1 MPDAK
6 DGFWRNRPLGP
17 GEYSSQRAMGM
28 NERASSV
35 PELGWTPDGSGGW
48 SGGGNRGS
56 GSRAVL

>member
-1 MPDAK
+1 
-6 DGFWRNRPLGP
+6 
-17 GEYSSQRAMGM
+17 MGM
-28 NERASSV
+28 NDRASSV